1 MTVMTVGE
9 ALVRLLERRGVEIVF
24 GIPGVHTAELYR
36 GLARSSIRH
45 VTPRHEQGA
54 GFMADGYARVT
65 GKPGVA
71 FVITGPGLLNTVTA
85 MAQARADSIP
95 MLVIS
100 GVNHRA
106 TLGRNMGCLHELPD
120 QRAMIA
126 SFALHSERLENA
138 DLLPVVV
145 DRAFAVLGSGRP
157 GPVHIEIPLDVMVE
171 PITLLPEPAPVA
183 PLHAVDAA
191 DLEQAAQLMAKAN
204 APVIL
209 AGGGAAFADAA
220 LSALA
225 VRLDAPV
232 ITTTNGRGL
241 AGATGLDVPASPS
254 LPAVRE
260 AIAASDLVIA
270 VGTEFGQTDYDM
282 YVDGG
287 FPTLPPLIRV
297 DRSASQLASGPKSSV
312 ALEGDAADL
321 LDALAVR
328 VLPGPAGAGRARA
341 ESLRKAA
348 RRDVPAALD
357 SETALLSALCDAVG
371 RARFV
376 GDSTQLVYAG
386 NLYFAA
392 KAPRLWFNAATGF
405 GALGYGPAAAI
416 GAALGDPEMPVIA
429 LVGDGGLQFSLAEL
443 ATAVDEKV
451 DVVFLVHNNFGYREI
466 ETFMLEA
473 GIAPVGV
480 KPTPPDMEHV
490 ARAYGLE
497 FARVKTA
504 DALIKA
510 VGERTGRGVHL
521 VEYQTG

>member
-1 MTVMTVGE
+1 MVAMTVGE
-9 ALVRLLERRGVEIVF
+9 ALVRLLEKRGVEVVF

-36 GLARSSIRH
+36 GLAASSIRH

-65 GKPGVA
+65 GRPGVA

-106 TLGRNMGCLHELPD
+106 TLGQNMGCLHELPD
-120 QRAMIA
+120 QRALIA
-126 SFALHSERLENA
+126 SFALHSERLEEA
-138 DLLPVVV
+138 GLLPDVL

-171 PITLLPEPAPVA
+171 PVLSQSEPAA
-183 PLHAVDAA
+183 PLPLAA
-191 DLEQAAQLMAKAN
+191 TGAAALEQAVALMKTART
-204 APVIL
+204 PVVL
-209 AGGGAAFADAA
+209 AGGGAVFADEA

-225 VRLDAPV
+225 TKLDAPV
-232 ITTTNGRGL
+232 ITTVNGRGL
-241 AGATGLDVPASPS
+241 AAATGLAVPASPS

-260 AIAASDLVIA
+260 ALAASDLVIA

-287 FPTLPPLIRV
+287 FPVLPALIRI
-297 DRSASQLASGPKSSV
+297 DRSQSQLACGPKPSV

-321 LDALAVR
+321 LAQLAAR
-328 VLPGPAGAGRARA
+328 FTPEQTGAGRARA
-341 ESLRKAA
+341 ESLRRAA
-348 RRDVPAALD
+348 RQAVPAALD
-357 SETALLSALCDAVG
+357 GEVSLLSALGDVAA

-386 NLYFAA
+386 NLFFDAA
-392 KAPRLWFNAATGF
+392 APRRWFNAATGF

-416 GAALGDPEMPVIA
+416 GAALGEPETPVIA

-443 ATAVDEKV
+443 GTAVDEKV

-466 ETFMLEA
+466 ETYMREA

-480 KPTPPDMEHV
+480 MPTPPDMEHV
-490 ARAYGLE
+490 ARAYGLG
-497 FARVKTA
+497 FARVSTA

-510 VGERTGRGVHL
+510 VGERIGRGVHL